1 MCNISG
7 QPGVVILLR
16 RERGI
21 TMTGCEV
28 ISRESPFLQTLT
40 HVGWGVGQDPRMAQ
54 VGK

>member
-28 ISRESPFLQTLT
+28 ISRESPFLQTMT
-40 HVGWGVGQDPRMAQ
+40 TRAKEFSSQP
-54 VGK
+54 